1 MFSRI
6 PYVTFLTLFLRI
18 LACSLFRSRVF
29 SRVLLQREY
38 ARIRGN
44 IIKCSCVF
52 SRIPYVTFLTL
63 FMRILACSRFC
74 SRVFPRVL
82 IPREYARICRNII
95 KYSCVFSRIPYV
107 TFLTLFMCVL
117 VYSHVFSRGENTRER
132 ARTRENKGPKICR
145 VYSIPVF
152 DVSFKAYAILH
163 TAGCRPRESL

>member
-74 SRVFPRVL
+74 SRVFSRVL

-95 KYSCVFSRIPYV
+95 KCSCVFSRIPYV

-145 VYSIPVF
+145 DSVCSVCDVHNSIHSH
-152 DVSFKAYAILH
+152 DAHIM
-163 TAGCRPRESL
+163 

>member
-6 PYVTFLTLFLRI
+6 PYVTFLMLFLRI

-29 SRVLLQREY
+29 SRVLLRREY

-145 VYSIPVF
+145 DKLGVVT
-152 DVSFKAYAILH
+152 
-163 TAGCRPRESL
+163 TAAVKNVAACR